1 MSPSTSQKNRSGS
14 IGVDDSNK
22 LLTSTENDIGRPRT
36 MSTENDISR
45 PRTMST
51 ENDVVRQ
58 RTMSTDT
65 DGGRQLLSTL
75 EMEGR
80 QQRSNSATSFASTL
94 SLNGDFCKICHCGG
108 EPNTPL
114 ITPCFCSGSLKHVH
128 QVTIFKRLFCAYHSV
143 GVKMRE
149 SFGVSRKFFL
159 GMRENIGGSPIYF
172 IFLLHFP
179 HLWLHLKE
187 GRRSFKFQIVKS
199 VSNQYLI
206 KIIS

>member
-1 MSPSTSQKNRSGS
+1 LFSTDNELKKEFFFFKFVFQELRFQKFSCSSIDFRTEMSPSTSQKNRSGS

-22 LLTSTENDIGRPRT
+22 LLTSTENDI
-36 MSTENDISR
+36 SR

-51 ENDVVRQ
+51 ENDVGRQ

-128 QVTIFKRLFCAYHSV
+128 QVTILKRLSFVCTIHRCTVV
-143 GVKMRE
+143 G
-149 SFGVSRKFFL
+149 SSD
-159 GMRENIGGSPIYF
+159 
-172 IFLLHFP
+172 
-179 HLWLHLKE
+179 
-187 GRRSFKFQIVKS
+187 
-199 VSNQYLI
+199 
-206 KIIS
+206 